1 MGEWLGRYAC
11 SKKIALEIIILYIY
25 TKDQFKIPAERRTK
39 TLIKNN
45 LQEILVIYINNNNSK
60 G

>member
-45 LQEILVIYINNNNSK
+45 IQEILVIYI
-60 G
+60 